1 LDIARPSFLAGT
13 IMLTMGFDFIRYLA
27 DHSSLG
33 DLVIDHKIKIRKYT
47 QHARIPILI
56 ANMIPS
62 DTKIIN

>member
-1 LDIARPSFLAGT
+1 
-13 IMLTMGFDFIRYLA
+13 MGFDFIRYLA

-33 DLVIDHKIKIRKYT
+33 DLVIDHEIKIRKYT

-56 ANMIPS
+56 ANMTPS

>member
-1 LDIARPSFLAGT
+1 MDIARPSFLAGT
-13 IMLTMGFDFIRYLA
+13 IMLTMGFDFMRYLA

-33 DLVIDHKIKIRKYT
+33 DLVIDHEIKIRKYT